1 MSLLDVLMAEH
12 RGFAPMLDVL
22 EIVARR
28 VGAGQDVPTEMLTG
42 LLDFFDHFTDGHH
55 RQEERLLFPVLAEH
69 GIGKDQTVVNALLA
83 QHEAGRMY
91 TGKMRADVQRLL
103 AGQAEGRE
111 PFASHALGYV
121 ELIREHI
128 RIEDNYFYRVAEEI
142 LSHAEKETI
151 VQAFSRESE
160 RRVPDA
166 DRDRYRHMMRE
177 YPAVAAGWRMV

>member
-1 MSLLDVLMAEH
+1 MRLLDVLMGEH
-12 RGFAPMLDVL
+12 RGFATMLGVL
-22 EIVARR
+22 EAVAHRIR
-28 VGAGQDVPTEMLTG
+28 AGQDVPPDMLTG

-55 RQEERLLFPVLAEH
+55 RQEERLLFPVLEEH

-91 TGKMRADVQRLL
+91 TGKMRRDVGRVF
-103 AGQAEGRE
+103 AGEPDGRE
-111 PFASHALGYV
+111 QFASHALGYV

-166 DRDRYRHMMRE
+166 ERDRYVRMMHD
-177 YPAVAAGWRMV
+177 YPALAAGWRNG